1 MLLDVTYDAAINS
14 WIYNPTKE
22 KAFADNTLFA
32 KIEGNIFKMTVN
44 ELLVDGAL
52 NVDAVMDIIFD
63 GIYLG
68 NAMKYAIEAFEA
80 APVDAREDKTF
91 TEVVKAYGEL
101 PVASYLLEEG
111 FYYVQEMDEYYFL
124 VEEEGVYHKKTISVT
139 DERKLEYGEITP
151 ESYTKDHL
159 GYVWRKEGKPVS
171 VLYNLIANT
180 DLGTLVNGGT
190 ITLIEDLDWLTIS
203 DVGLSNSNKVIDL
216 ISDTPLCK
224 IANKIDE
231 IVLADLMGYNMSEVH
246 NLDGYA
252 DVTGFAGVV
261 MTNASGEY
269 VRKIGDTW
277 YEADA
282 TLATRK
288 DGIAKAADYTLK
300 LTSGTPAT
308 EVGMLKAM
316 FGSLTIKDVTNG
328 GGIDDIMDSV
338 TYLTLSEVLG
348 ENNSLFNDKIFGK
361 LKNTVIKD
369 LGNDVNAM
377 VLGDLMDYTL
387 TEVTDVTGYTD
398 VIAGVVMKN
407 ASDEYVR
414 LSGGKWYKASATI
427 AGRKLAASET
437 VSAEDYTFVWDK
449 DGATVGVS
457 DGVLASLSIGEVLGG
472 TSAILDRMFWLSA
485 NELLGI
491 SGTSKIF
498 SLIGDKPIKDIED
511 SINEL
516 YVGDLMGYTR
526 GDETAPGSGEYK
538 WFEDA
543 GMTKPVKGFED
554 IIANVTV
561 GGISGPDISAKIQ
574 NVKLRDILPANAS
587 GSILDD
593 ILDQDTEGDYVTIS
607 NATTKVPDRMKVMS
621 IETFMNRG
629 IITISDQDAI
639 DTIFETQIAANKY
652 EYPTGKTDWKQLTM
666 DEFINALLT
675 MLS

>member
-1 MLLDVTYDAAINS
+1 MFGAIFASSLGGLIEAYKAKKTAKYFLDEETGVIGKLPLGDILAYVCKTKSLEKQMKYTEIEKGEDGNWYKDDNAKFVYNPNPTKLLITDSAKYILFGLLNDVLDIQVGKFFTKVGTEDKAYYKAVTDGEVAFGEVFGRTYDEATKEWLDGEGKANIPLWNALYSLNVKSFENAQKNILDAIGDVKLGELLLDVTYDAAINS

-300 LTSGTPAT
+300 LTSGR
-308 EVGMLKAM
+308 V
-316 FGSLTIKDVTNG
+316 
-328 GGIDDIMDSV
+328 
-338 TYLTLSEVLG
+338 
-348 ENNSLFNDKIFGK
+348 
-361 LKNTVIKD
+361 
-369 LGNDVNAM
+369 
-377 VLGDLMDYTL
+377 
-387 TEVTDVTGYTD
+387 
-398 VIAGVVMKN
+398 
-407 ASDEYVR
+407 
-414 LSGGKWYKASATI
+414 
-427 AGRKLAASET
+427 
-437 VSAEDYTFVWDK
+437 
-449 DGATVGVS
+449 
-457 DGVLASLSIGEVLGG
+457 
-472 TSAILDRMFWLSA
+472 
-485 NELLGI
+485 
-491 SGTSKIF
+491 
-498 SLIGDKPIKDIED
+498 
-511 SINEL
+511 
-516 YVGDLMGYTR
+516 
-526 GDETAPGSGEYK
+526 
-538 WFEDA
+538 
-543 GMTKPVKGFED
+543 
-554 IIANVTV
+554 
-561 GGISGPDISAKIQ
+561 
-574 NVKLRDILPANAS
+574 
-587 GSILDD
+587 
-593 ILDQDTEGDYVTIS
+593 
-607 NATTKVPDRMKVMS
+607 
-621 IETFMNRG
+621 
-629 IITISDQDAI
+629 
-639 DTIFETQIAANKY
+639 
-652 EYPTGKTDWKQLTM
+652 
-666 DEFINALLT
+666 
-675 MLS
+675 